1 MSAYTAI
8 FNGHDL
14 SQLFV
19 ISPPERTLT
28 TWEPDLVA
36 MPNGY
41 GSLFAGTK
49 AQAMEI
55 TLRLTTFAETLD
67 DRLADLR
74 TLSGWLFV
82 DEPKKLAFTDE
93 SYDYTTIGGYER
105 TGNLYR
111 MALPTGTPKVTH
123 TLNAATAEVKFICPD
138 SRAYLGYGPSLQGV
152 EDEFFFAAN
161 EEYDGYPMGNAPT
174 ETRIFLENVCGDSDG
189 VFQMEFTCYDAEKFG
204 GAITLDV
211 ASNANAYIMVDSED
225 RTYSNDMS
233 LEPYPLDNDW
243 IQIVGGHRTTAR
255 VTRGSCET
263 DVFYY
268 PRWW

>member
-1 MSAYTAI
+1 MSDFKAW

-14 SQLFV
+14 STLFV
-19 ISPPERTLT
+19 ISPPERNLV

-55 TLRLTTFAETLD
+55 TLKLTTFAETLEE
-67 DRLADLR
+67 RLADLR
-74 TLSGWLFV
+74 MLSGWLFV

-93 SYDYTTIGGYER
+93 SYDYTTIGGELR
-105 TGNLYR
+105 TGYLYR
-111 MALPTGTPKVTH
+111 MALQTGTPKVTH
-123 TLNAATAEVKFICPD
+123 ALNAATAEVKFICPD
-138 SRAYLGYGPSLQGV
+138 SRAYLGYGSSFSVV
-152 EDEFFFAAN
+152 EDEFFFAASD
-161 EEYDGYPMGNAPT
+161 EYDGYPMGNAPT
-174 ETRIFLENVCGDSDG
+174 ETRIFLEHVCGDSDG
-189 VFQMEFTCYDAEKFG
+189 VFQIEFTCYDAESFG
-204 GAITLDV
+204 GTITLDV
-211 ASNANAYIMVDSED
+211 ASNADALIMVNSEN
-225 RTYSNDMS
+225 RTYSNDAS

-255 VTRGSCET
+255 VTRGSCDT
-263 DVFYY
+263 DVFYL